1 MTRRLC
7 VLFAGNAGHG
17 KDTAAD
23 MLAETAKER
32 GLSVL
37 RMAFADPIKELAVP
51 LLGIPLEISYGT
63 QQDKHDF
70 EVYGKSA
77 RHWLQWIGT
86 EMSREQI
93 HQDIWVHRFAEKAIS
108 SDADVVI
115 GSDCRFRN
123 EMALMRTLLEG
134 GKGSVSARML
144 LGDYDGMSA
153 TLSLTIFKIVNPRVP
168 VNMAHQS
175 ESEIYNIPDDDF
187 DCVIHN
193 TKELKDLA
201 EHITLLANELL
212 QKVA

>member
-23 MLAETAKER
+23 MLAAEAQMR
-32 GLSVL
+32 GIQTL
-37 RMAFADPIKELAVP
+37 RMAFADPIKEIAAH
-51 LLGIPLEISYGT
+51 LLGIPLETSYGS
-63 QQDKHDF
+63 QQDKLDF
-70 EVYGKSA
+70 KVYDKSA

-86 EMSREQI
+86 EMGRDQV
-93 HQDIWVHRFAEKAIS
+93 HTDVWVHRFAQRALERSEAEL
-108 SDADVVI
+108 VI

-123 EMALMRTLLEG
+123 EMSVMREML
-134 GKGSVSARML
+134 GSSMDLR
-144 LGDYDGMSA
+144 
-153 TLSLTIFKIVNPRVP
+153 IFKIVNPRVP

-175 ESEIYNIPDDDF
+175 ESEVYNIPDEDF
-187 DCVIHN
+187 DDVIRN

-201 EHITLLANELL
+201 AHITLLANELL